1 MSIALLFCFLFCRN
15 KKNPLLLYVSCLTCH
30 TKIVNFCNYDS
41 LVWSSRYGY
50 NHQVIGQKVAKIQ
63 AVLARRCAA
72 IGELQQHL
80 LRAGWQRGVAQ
91 WGVLGQGGQWATVQG
106 TYVMTEDTA
115 AVAAESLR
123 QGVTNISPGERR
135 SSYGQDLSQS
145 LESMSVL
152 PPARPIS
159 RIGMVNEPHPNR
171 KANQPKSADRKAWNR
186 EKGYYASVFVRNEDN
201 GRIHMDD
208 AALAE
213 WSVDAMAL
221 IRNLLERASNGEVTL
236 PFEHHWKPNSRNL
249 HEDKTSNEALSETS
263 SQHGE
268 LIIEEEAE
276 REVELAGEKGG
287 EGFDSH
293 RHLPVWAKWVPKQSL
308 GNSMEV
314 ERSDDGTPIM
324 HNEENVV
331 ISNLPLMAAEVSEL
345 LNSIEDIMSSQRN
358 RRMKKL
364 RPPSMFR
371 RRWYLTAFGLPI
383 GTYLIHHLV
392 TNGYASKLIN
402 TTKLQLY
409 KFFQEHVVQPFM
421 AM

>member
-1 MSIALLFCFLFCRN
+1 M
-15 KKNPLLLYVSCLTCH
+15 
-30 TKIVNFCNYDS
+30 
-41 LVWSSRYGY
+41 
-50 NHQVIGQKVAKIQ
+50 
-63 AVLARRCAA
+63 ARRCAA

-135 SSYGQDLSQS
+135 ASYEQRDLSES
-145 LESMSVL
+145 LASMSAL

-159 RIGMVNEPHPNR
+159 RIGLVNEPYPSR
-171 KANQPKSADRKAWNR
+171 KANQSKSTDRKAWNR

-201 GRIHMDD
+201 GQIHMND

-236 PFEHHWKPNSRNL
+236 PYEHHWKPNGRNL
-249 HEDKTSNEALSETS
+249 DKRKPSSEALSETS

-268 LIIEEEAE
+268 LIIEEEE
-276 REVELAGEKGG
+276 REVELAGEEDD
-287 EGFDSH
+287 EGFDPH
-293 RHLPVWAKWVPKQSL
+293 RQLPVWAKWVPKQSL
-308 GNSMEV
+308 GNSVEV
-314 ERSDDGTPIM
+314 ERLKDGTL

-331 ISNLPLMAAEVSEL
+331 ISNLPLMAAEVTEL

-371 RRWYLTAFGLPI
+371 RRWYLTAFGVPI
-383 GTYLIHHLV
+383 GTYVIHHLV